1 MTEIKICGITRLE
14 DALTAAECGVNALG
28 FIFYP
33 RSPRYLSPEKA
44 KELINRLPPE
54 VTRVG
59 VFVNEAAET
68 VKEIRTFCGLDLL
81 QLHGDES
88 PDYCRQFPASLMIRA
103 VFPRSEEDL
112 SLLEQYTCRAI
123 LLDSREGALYGGTG
137 RTSNWALGSRIRECF
152 PLILAGGLNI
162 GNIVEAI
169 KAVSPHAVDICSGV
183 ETAPGIKDPEK
194 IRAIIA
200 EVRGIQERIGVGSP
214 AVKDEDSF
222 LIFQRMRQ
230 HNVILK

>member
-14 DALTAAECGVNALG
+14 DALIAAECGTDALG

-33 RSPRYLSPEKA
+33 RSPRYISPEKA
-44 KELINRLPPE
+44 KELVRRLPPE

-59 VFVNEAAET
+59 VFVNEAVET

-88 PDYCRQFPASLMIRA
+88 PDYCRQFPSSLLIRA
-103 VFPRSEEDL
+103 VFPRSEEEL
-112 SLLEQYTCRAI
+112 SLLEQYSCRAI

-137 RTSNWALGSRIRECF
+137 RPSNWVLGARIRERF
-152 PLILAGGLNI
+152 PLILAGGLNP
-162 GNIVEAI
+162 GNILEAM

-183 ETAPGIKDPEK
+183 ETVPGIKDPEK

-200 EVRGIQERIGVGSP
+200 GVRRFQREIGAESP
-214 AVKDEDSF
+214 AVKEHDTF

-230 HNVILK
+230 LDVI